1 MNCPGSGGARGG
13 GTSGRGCFSGIGGA
27 RIADESMLG
36 WSISPVPSWALGT
49 ISERNLR
56 SSVDSARELDA
67 EDLFDLEKRPKK
79 RETAEGARTGTSA
92 SDDRVEASI
101 LEMVENSARADI
113 VADRVASVDGE
124 MIVLGTTGIELSTSV
139 LTRETVLARGEIT
152 TGEVGRIEGE
162 EPERALDAVFR
173 PKKDRKPP
181 GVFLVSLVD
190 CCGPRFSCET
200 IRQPEG
206 TTSASGT
213 QDFDFTDA
221 SHDRDPLLFM
231 YMARGL

>member
-1 MNCPGSGGARGG
+1 
-13 GTSGRGCFSGIGGA
+13 
-27 RIADESMLG
+27 MLG

-139 LTRETVLARGEIT
+139 LARETVLARGEIT

-173 PKKDRKPP
+173 PKKIGSHQESSWYRSWIVVALDSPVKRYA
-181 GVFLVSLVD
+181 SRR
-190 CCGPRFSCET
+190 GPHLLQVHRTLTSQMLPMTGTLCYSCT
-200 IRQPEG
+200 WPEG
-206 TTSASGT
+206 C
-213 QDFDFTDA
+213 
-221 SHDRDPLLFM
+221 RE
-231 YMARGL
+231 